1 MKVTIHVRI
10 IVILVRLVYFMKL
23 KESGEDYLES
33 ILKIERQKGVVR
45 SIDVANDLKV
55 TKPSVSR
62 AIHIL
67 EERGFITINENSQL
81 ILSEEGRAIAEKIY
95 ERHVL
100 FTQFLIKIG
109 VDEEVAAEDA
119 CRMEHTLSDES
130 FLALKSFIE
139 SHIAS

>member
-1 MKVTIHVRI
+1 
-10 IVILVRLVYFMKL
+10 MKL
-23 KESGEDYLES
+23 QESGEDYLES
-33 ILKIERQKGVVR
+33 ILKIERQKGIVR
-45 SIDVANDLKV
+45 SIDIANDLKV

-67 EERGFITINENSQL
+67 EERGFITINESSHL
-81 ILSEEGRAIAEKIY
+81 ILSEGGRAIAEKIY

-130 FLALKSFIE
+130 FSALKTFIE
-139 SHIAS
+139 THVS

>member
-1 MKVTIHVRI
+1 MKIQ
-10 IVILVRLVYFMKL
+10 
-23 KESGEDYLES
+23 ESGEDYLES
-33 ILKIERQKGVVR
+33 ILKIEREKGFVR

-67 EERGFITINENSQL
+67 EERGFIAINENSQL

-100 FTQFLIKIG
+100 FTNFLRKIG
-109 VDEEVAAEDA
+109 VPEEIASEDA

-130 FLALKSFIE
+130 FAALKEFIE
-139 SHIAS
+139 SHLDA